1 MLVIRLKENEQYAFI
16 DDMGKIRPV
25 TFLKREYG
33 EMYSFYDGIIPT
45 DEEIIKQTP
54 EIASLPEETQKLV
67 IEKRREELKKINA
80 FPLDK
85 YEVEEKVIE
94 QDKAE
99 DLEKDEKAALIEFVM
114 IDQSLPK
121 HRRPLVSEVEKKKL
135 LQIQE
140 QMGYS
145 GDLIKDTRDGHHDSR
160 DKEVKETM
168 KLVRDILVD
177 ACCRGESLGQRACD
191 YAEVRHKLEE
201 EVQKAISTRQE
212 GEVKKLICQVDFAAV
227 TETIVLGEDYIMR
240 AEEYERAY
248 SKAYNIDLSEVKKG
262 VEASC
267 KYVVDEEGLMN
278 KTLHDLNHERNVFYK
293 DHTKFDDY
301 NVPFIDSIDIEPAR
315 DVEDTFRN
323 GFAMSLYSVSDGSRY
338 TPSQMR
344 DNIKMLVEQIDKMRG
359 EVAGI
364 STYDTEK
371 TVQFMQ
377 GIKRLAMKKYTLLPW
392 EVTADEISPADLDTG
407 SEKESVWSFL
417 NKDLKDVF

>member
-45 DEEIIKQTP
+45 DEDIIRQTP
-54 EIASLPEETQKLV
+54 EIADLPEDTQKLV

-99 DLEKDEKAALIEFVM
+99 DLEKDERAAQIEFVM
-114 IDQSLPK
+114 IDPSLPK
-121 HRRPLVSEVEKKKL
+121 HKLPLVSEKEKKQL
-135 LQIQE
+135 LAIQN
-140 QMGYS
+140 QMGYG
-145 GDLIKDTRDGHHDSR
+145 GDLVKDTREGHHDSR
-160 DKEVKETM
+160 DKEVTDTL

-177 ACCRGESLGQRACD
+177 ACCRGEQLGQRASD

-227 TETIVLGEDYIMR
+227 TETIVLGEDYVMS

-248 SKAYNIDLSEVKKG
+248 SKAYGINIAAVKKG

-267 KYVVDEEGLMN
+267 RHVVEDEGLID
-278 KTLHDLNHERNVFYK
+278 KTLKELNHERNLFYK
-293 DHTKFDDY
+293 KHTKFDDY
-301 NVPFIDSIDIEPAR
+301 NVPFIDSIDMEPAR

-323 GFAMSLYSVSDGSRY
+323 GFALSLYSVSDGSRF

-344 DNIKMLVEQIDKMRG
+344 DNIKMLVEHIDRMRG

-371 TVQFMQ
+371 TVQYMQ

-392 EVTADEISPADLDTG
+392 EVSADEVPAADLDTG
-407 SEKESVWSFL
+407 SEKKSVWSFL
-417 NKDLKDVF
+417 NKDLKDIF

>member
-1 MLVIRLKENEQYAFI
+1 
-16 DDMGKIRPV
+16 
-25 TFLKREYG
+25 
-33 EMYSFYDGIIPT
+33 
-45 DEEIIKQTP
+45 
-54 EIASLPEETQKLV
+54 
-67 IEKRREELKKINA
+67 
-80 FPLDK
+80 
-85 YEVEEKVIE
+85 
-94 QDKAE
+94 
-99 DLEKDEKAALIEFVM
+99 
-114 IDQSLPK
+114 
-121 HRRPLVSEVEKKKL
+121 
-135 LQIQE
+135 
-140 QMGYS
+140 
-145 GDLIKDTRDGHHDSR
+145 
-160 DKEVKETM
+160 M

-323 GFAMSLYSVSDGSRY
+323 GFALSLYSVSDGSRY